1 MQPGAVSLRRDA
13 AAAPRRALRLTALLC
28 GAAAIIALP
37 VSAILGQELYG
48 LALALGLVLG
58 AGNGFLAERLLHLG
72 AAFAAT
78 SLVRLLFLTLLAVVS
93 GLILGWHQ
101 MILVAAGMAAAQ
113 LVLSGASLREVL
125 RKA

>member
-28 GAAAIIALP
+28 GAAAIVALA
-37 VSAILGQELYG
+37 VGAILGQALYG
-48 LALALGLVLG
+48 VALALGLALG
-58 AGNGFLAERLLHLG
+58 AGNGFLAERLLRLG

-78 SLVRLLFLTLLAVVS
+78 SLVRLLFLTLLAVAS
-93 GLILGWHQ
+93 GAILGWHR
-101 MILVAAGMAAAQ
+101 MIAVAAGMAAAQ
-113 LVLSGASLREVL
+113 LVLSAASLREVL